1 MAREL
6 GPVASELGLRARKKE
21 QTRQLIGETARR
33 LFTKRGFDAVTVSDV
48 AQEANVSEGTVFN
61 YFPTKE
67 DLFYSGAEAF
77 EAQLI
82 DAVRDRP
89 TGEVVLAAFERVVLD
104 GIPRL
109 ARSDVADLIAT
120 ATRVVASSQALQ
132 GRERELIARY
142 TEELAGL
149 IAEETGR
156 PAGDVEAAAVA
167 AALMGVQRAVVAY
180 VHASVVAGRRGAKL
194 ATDSRNQTRRAFHRL
209 EAGLRDYAVKPGRLH
224 ARSNRHRQR
233 RAGGETG

>member
-1 MAREL
+1 M
-6 GPVASELGLRARKKE
+6 ASELGLRERKKE
-21 QTRQLIGETARR
+21 QTRQLIAETARR

-67 DLFYSGAEAF
+67 DLFYSGAEVF

-82 DAVRDRP
+82 DAVRDRRI
-89 TGEVVLAAFERVVLD
+89 GEAVLAAFERVVLS

-120 ATRVVASSQALQ
+120 ATRIVASSQALQ
-132 GRERELIARY
+132 GREREIVTRY
-142 TEELAGL
+142 TAELAAL

-156 PAGDVEAAAVA
+156 PAGDVEAGAVA
-167 AALMGVQRAVVAY
+167 AALMGVQRALVAY
-180 VHASVVAGRRGAKL
+180 VHTSVVAGGRGAKL
-194 ATDSRNQTRRAFHRL
+194 AAEARSQTRRAFARL
-209 EAGLRDYAVKPGRLH
+209 EAGLRDYAVKPSRPRARSHDYRRRRGH
-224 ARSNRHRQR
+224 ARV
-233 RAGGETG
+233 

>member
-1 MAREL
+1 MATSTTAVDRL
-6 GPVASELGLRARKKE
+6 SMASELGLRERKKE
-21 QTRQLIGETARR
+21 QTRQLIAETARR

-67 DLFYSGAEAF
+67 DLFYSGAEVF

-82 DAVRDRP
+82 DAVRDRRI
-89 TGEVVLAAFERVVLD
+89 GEAVLAAFERVVLS

-120 ATRVVASSQALQ
+120 ATRIVASSQALQ
-132 GRERELIARY
+132 GREREIVTRY
-142 TEELAGL
+142 TAELAAL

-156 PAGDVEAAAVA
+156 PAGDVEAGAVA
-167 AALMGVQRAVVAY
+167 APLLGGLRAPVGQGHTSGVARG
-180 VHASVVAGRRGAKL
+180 HGAKL
-194 ATDSRNQTRRAFHRL
+194 ATAAPFQTRPALTRR
-209 EAGLRDYAVKPGRLH
+209 RGRV
-224 ARSNRHRQR
+224 R
-233 RAGGETG
+233 R